1 MKWVWILP
9 ILPIVISIVVIVIYT
24 NTNKPT
30 NVKDKVVKQGMI
42 LSSSLG
48 LQAPNSNFSEY
59 HLGSQDLSNSDFHNS
74 NFSKADLSNVNVS
87 NSNLQFC
94 DFSESNLTNTNFT
107 NSDLTGSTF
116 GTLATLNNT
125 NFTNANLTGAKLPIR
140 LNGGNFTNANFELVN
155 FCGVNLDGAILTG
168 YKNGVPCK
176 TV

>member
-1 MKWVWILP
+1 MKWVL
-9 ILPIVISIVVIVIYT
+9 ILPIVIIGIIIVIYT
-24 NTNKPT
+24 NKPKKQDIVT
-30 NVKDKVVKQGMI
+30 DKVVKQGMI
-42 LSSSLG
+42 LSSSQG

-74 NFSKADLSNVNVS
+74 NFSKADLSNVNLS

-94 DFSESNLTNTNFT
+94 DFSETNLTNTNFT

-125 NFTNANLTGAKLPIR
+125 NFTNTNLTGVTLPIR

-155 FCGVNLDGAILTG
+155 FCGIDLGGAILTG

-176 TV
+176 NS